1 MKSLSLNR
9 FLLSTYVFSF
19 LLFAFFSKSYAQQP
33 TKYSLL
39 WEISGNGLKKPS
51 YLFGSMHLK
60 DKRIF
65 NFSDSVMKAID
76 ASTAFVM
83 EVHPDSVN
91 KSYFDESKEKVVKRD
106 ILKLL
111 SSAQIDTLMKRFKAR
126 NGFEADSA
134 TLNNPILI
142 SALMKPDYSKPDDM
156 PSFVDAYLY
165 GIAKT
170 LKKKIFGL
178 EKIEDQMELL
188 YEDDDDILALFED
201 NEQQKDYVEEM
212 IAVYA
217 RGNIYEM
224 YDFLKDGEGL
234 EDTDNLI
241 ARNVVMVNGMKEL
254 FKSETVFTVVGAAH
268 LLGDKGIIALLQK
281 EGYKVRPVN
290 AIFTGVAKNYQIDYA
305 KMDWYHHKDPTYNYN
320 IDFPSLPARKFQKG
334 TSAVT
339 VYSDIST
346 ETIFTTTASF
356 TGPITAANAERYL
369 DTVAKTYTE
378 SEGVEIISQKKI
390 VRDGISA
397 LELEAKTKS
406 KYVRTIIQ
414 YNNSQFFT
422 VSVEGPKNNLHDY
435 FGNHFLES
443 FHSTKPIA
451 VSTNNWVN
459 HKNEAGAFSIKLP
472 LKPEELKKEVANPSY
487 PDYPY
492 QINMYLAT
500 DQVKLINYIL
510 RYNDFPTGLYLANL
524 PVVFESLTKPFEG
537 KAEIISGPTKIF
549 KDGYEGRSVEM
560 LMQGYHMEAQMF
572 VRGNRTYMLLK
583 QNLNGDQKPEDDPF
597 FSSFKFE
604 SYASSPTIP
613 FTAGNLKV
621 QMPSKPLTMPNEDE
635 DEGEIQGTKLY
646 YAVNNNTGGVYG
658 LQSAKIS
665 KYARYKSLD
674 TLYKTL
680 LDRLKGETD
689 SLIKIEDIFV
699 GVIKAKQYTAKD
711 TLAGTEKKLR
721 IWIDKDQFY
730 FQIVLTSKEE
740 LVGKQS
746 ADFFNHINYT
756 PNSSTINLFSSKAD
770 LIMADLKSKDTTI
783 FKAAFSALDYYKF
796 DKEELPSIYKA
807 LKLAYADD
815 TTTYGVRGS
824 LIDHLK
830 ALKDESTI
838 PFLKEL
844 FQVKNPDVIR
854 AKALSTIPDIDSTN
868 YDWYLKKLT
877 ETPPLKIKDYWRL
890 FHPLA
895 DSISFAAKHLE
906 ELLPLMNDD
915 GYRNQILNIVSQM
928 LSDDNKALYQDL
940 IVNNKEKMVAK
951 AISDIDEYI
960 TKPNDYPSNVYS
972 YLNIL
977 TKLELKPL
985 ADEFTRKVFQLDSS
999 VYMYTTALATRIKL
1013 NLSLDQK
1020 MLSAQLDSLSTRYE
1034 IMQAYSTVGKL
1045 KEVPLKYRKHDEFG
1059 KLLVYNHTS
1068 EEDYYAQEIK
1078 LLGKIK
1084 EGEKSYYA
1092 YEVSFDEDGEVK
1104 RYLAIAGAF
1113 DDKSENLDMEKLFGF
1128 MGEDELEEDWEEQA
1142 RALIETYNAEIKD

>member
-1 MKSLSLNR
+1 MKSLSLTR
-9 FLLSTYVFSF
+9 FLLKIYLFSF
-19 LLFAFFSKSYAQQP
+19 LLFAFVSKSYAQQP

-65 NFSDSVMKAID
+65 NFSDSVMKAMD
-76 ASTAFVM
+76 SSSAFVM

-106 ILKLL
+106 VLKLL

-165 GIAKT
+165 GIART
-170 LKKKIFGL
+170 LKKRIFGL

-188 YEDDDDILALFED
+188 YEDDEDILALFDD
-201 NEQQKDYVEEM
+201 NEQQKEYVEEM
-212 IAVYA
+212 ITVYA
-217 RGNIYEM
+217 RGNINEI
-224 YDFLKDGEGL
+224 YDFLKDEEGL

-241 ARNVVMVNGMKEL
+241 ARNVVMVNGMKGL
-254 FKSETVFTVVGAAH
+254 FKAETVFTVVGAAH
-268 LLGDKGIIALLQK
+268 LLGDKGIIALLK
-281 EGYKVRPVN
+281 KDGYKVRPVTST
-290 AIFTGVAKNYQIDYA
+290 FTGVAKNYQIDYA
-305 KMDWYHHKDPTYNYN
+305 KMDWYHHKDQTYNYN

-356 TGPITAANAERYL
+356 TGPITEANIERYL
-369 DTVAKTYTE
+369 DTVAKTYAE

-390 VRDGISA
+390 VKDGIAA

-406 KYVRTIIQ
+406 KFVRTIIQ

-451 VSTNNWVN
+451 VSTNNWIT
-459 HKNEAGAFSIKLP
+459 HKNEAGAFSVKIP
-472 LKPEELKKEVANPSY
+472 LKPEELKKEVANPNF

-500 DQVKLINYIL
+500 DQVKLINYIF
-510 RYNDFPTGLYLANL
+510 RYNDFPSGLYLADL
-524 PVVFESLTKPFEG
+524 PAVFESLTKPFEG

-560 LMQGYHMEAQMF
+560 VMQGYHMEAQMF

-583 QNLNGDQKPEDDPF
+583 QNLNGEQKPEEDPF

-604 SYASSPTIP
+604 NYISSTTIP
-613 FTAGNLKV
+613 FTVGNLKV
-621 QMPSKPLTMPNEDE
+621 QMPSKPLTMPSDDDN
-635 DEGEIQGTKLY
+635 EGEIQDAKLY
-646 YAVNNNTGGVYG
+646 YAVNNNSGGVYG

-680 LDRLKGETD
+680 LDGLKGETD
-689 SLIKIEDIFV
+689 TLGKIEDILV
-699 GVIKAKQYTAKD
+699 GNIKAKQYTAKD

-730 FQIVLTSKEE
+730 YQTTLSSKEE
-740 LVGKQS
+740 IAGKQS
-746 ADFFNHINYT
+746 IDFFNNINYT
-756 PNSSTINLFSSKAD
+756 PNTSTTNLFSSKAD
-770 LIMADLKSKDTTI
+770 LIMADLKSKDTTT
-783 FKAAFSALDYYKF
+783 FKAAFSAFDYYKF
-796 DKEELPSIYKA
+796 GKEELPSIYKA

-815 TTTYGVRGS
+815 TTAYGVRGT
-824 LIDHLK
+824 LIDNLK
-830 ALKDESTI
+830 ALKNESTI

-844 FQVKNPDVIR
+844 FQAKNPDAIR
-854 AKALSTIPDIDSTN
+854 AKALSEIPEIDSTN
-868 YDWYLKKLT
+868 YDWYLKKLI

-890 FHPLA
+890 FRPLA
-895 DSISFAAKHLE
+895 DSISFTGKHLE

-915 GYRNQILNIVSQM
+915 GYRTQILTIVSQM
-928 LSDDNKALYQDL
+928 LGDDNKALYQDL
-940 IVNNKEKMVAK
+940 IKTHQEKIIAN
-951 AISDIDEYI
+951 AISDINEYI

-972 YLNIL
+972 YLSIL
-977 TKLELKPL
+977 TKLDLKTL
-985 ADEFTRKVFQLDSS
+985 ADEFTNKVFKLDSS
-999 VYMYTTALATRIKL
+999 VYMHTTALATRIKL
-1013 NLSLDQK
+1013 NLPLDTK

-1034 IMQAYSTVGKL
+1034 IMQAYKIADRL
-1045 KEVPLKYRKHDEFG
+1045 KEVPSKYRKHEEFG
-1059 KLLVYNHTS
+1059 RLLVYNYAN
-1068 EEDYYAQEIK
+1068 EEDYYPQEIK

-1084 EGEKSYYA
+1084 EGENSYYA

-1113 DDKSENLDMEKLFGF
+1113 IDKNEDLDFEKLFGF
-1128 MGEDELEEDWEEQA
+1128 LGEDELEEDWETQA
-1142 RALIETYNAEIKD
+1142 KALIETYNAEQ

>member
-1 MKSLSLNR
+1 MKFSSLNR
-9 FLLSTYVFSF
+9 FLLKIYVFSF
-19 LLFAFFSKSYAQQP
+19 LFFAFLSKSYAQQP

-65 NFSDSVMKAID
+65 NFSDSVIKAMD
-76 ASTAFVM
+76 SSSAFVM

-106 ILKLL
+106 VLKLL
-111 SSAQIDTLMKRFKAR
+111 SSAQIDTLMKRFKAK

-142 SALMKPDYSKPDDM
+142 SALMKPDYAKPDDM

-165 GIAKT
+165 GIART

-188 YEDDDDILALFED
+188 YEDDEDILALFDD
-201 NEQQKDYVEEM
+201 NEQQKEYVEEM

-217 RGNIYEM
+217 RGNINEI
-224 YDFLKDGEGL
+224 YDFLKDEEGV
-234 EDTDNLI
+234 EDADNSI
-241 ARNVVMVNGMKEL
+241 ARNLVMANGMKEL
-254 FKSETVFTVVGAAH
+254 FKNETVFTVVGAAH
-268 LLGDKGIIALLQK
+268 LPGDKGLIALLK
-281 EGYKVRPVN
+281 KDGYKVRPVTST
-290 AIFTGVAKNYQIDYA
+290 FTGVAKNYQIDYA
-305 KMDWYHHKDPTYNYN
+305 KMDWYHHIDPTYNYN

-346 ETIFTTTASF
+346 ETIFTATASF
-356 TGPITAANAERYL
+356 TGPITAANAESYL
-369 DTVAKTYTE
+369 DTVAKTYAE
-378 SEGVEIISQKKI
+378 SEAVEIISQKKI
-390 VRDGISA
+390 VKDGIAA

-406 KYVRTIIQ
+406 KFVRTIIQ

-443 FHSTKPIA
+443 FHSTKPVA
-451 VSTNNWVN
+451 VSADNWIT
-459 HKNEAGAFSIKLP
+459 HKNEAGAFSVKMP
-472 LKPEELKKEVANPSY
+472 LKPEELKKEVANPNF

-500 DQVKLINYIL
+500 DQVRLINYIL

-560 LMQGYHMEAQMF
+560 VMQGYHMEAQMF

-583 QNLNGDQKPEDDPF
+583 QNLNGEQKPEEDPF
-597 FSSFKFE
+597 FKSFKFE
-604 SYASSPTIP
+604 NYIASPTIP
-613 FTAGNLKV
+613 FSVGNLKV
-621 QMPSKPLTMPNEDE
+621 QMPSKPLTMPSEDE
-635 DEGEIQGTKLY
+635 DEGEIQNTKLY

-680 LDRLKGETD
+680 LDGLKGETD
-689 SLIKIEDIFV
+689 SLIKIEDILI
-699 GVIKAKQYTAKD
+699 GSIKAKQYTAKD

-730 FQIVLTSKEE
+730 FQTTLTSKEE
-740 LVGKQS
+740 ILGKQS
-746 ADFFNHINYT
+746 IDFFNNINYT
-756 PNSSTINLFSSKAD
+756 PHPSTINLFSSKAD
-770 LIMADLKSKDTTI
+770 LIMADLKSKDTTT
-783 FKAAFSALDYYKF
+783 FKAAFKALNYYGFEK
-796 DKEELPSIYKA
+796 DELPIIYKA
-807 LKLAYADD
+807 LRLTYDDD
-815 TTTYGVRGS
+815 TIGYGVRGR
-824 LIDHLK
+824 LIGKLK
-830 ALKDESTI
+830 ELKNETTI

-844 FQVKNPDVIR
+844 YQAKNPDVIR
-854 AKALSTIPDIDSTN
+854 AKILGSIPAIDSTN
-868 YDWYLKKLT
+868 YDWYLKKLI
-877 ETPPLKIKDYWRL
+877 ETPPLKIKDYWGL
-890 FHPLA
+890 FRPLN
-895 DSISFAAKHLE
+895 DSLSFAGKHLN
-906 ELLPLMNDD
+906 ELIPLMNDE
-915 GYRNQILNIVSQM
+915 GYRTQILTIVSQM
-928 LSDDNKALYQDL
+928 LGDDNKALYQDL
-940 IVNNKEKMVAK
+940 INTNKEKIVAK

-960 TKPNDYPSNVYS
+960 SKPSDYPSNVYS

-977 TKLELKPL
+977 TKLALKPL
-985 ADEFTRKVFQLDSS
+985 ADEFTKKVFKLDSS
-999 VYMYTTALATRIKL
+999 IYMHTTALATRIKL
-1013 NLSLDQK
+1013 NLPLDIK
-1020 MLSAQLDSLSTRYE
+1020 MLSEQLDSLSTRYE
-1034 IMQAYSTVGKL
+1034 IMQAYKTAGRL

-1059 KLLVYNHTS
+1059 KLMVYNYAN
-1068 EEDYYAQEIK
+1068 EEDYYPQEIK

-1084 EGEKSYYA
+1084 EGDKTYYA

-1104 RYLAIAGAF
+1104 KYLAIAGAF
-1113 DDKSENLDMEKLFGF
+1113 NDKSEDLDFENLFGF
-1128 MGEDELEEDWEEQA
+1128 LGDDELEEDWETQA
-1142 RALIETYNAEIKD
+1142 KALIETYNSEQ

>member
-1 MKSLSLNR
+1 M
-9 FLLSTYVFSF
+9 FSF
-19 LLFAFFSKSYAQQP
+19 LLFAFLSKSYAQQP

-65 NFSDSVMKAID
+65 NFSDSVMKAMD
-76 ASTAFVM
+76 ATSAFVM

-91 KSYFDESKEKVVKRD
+91 KSYFNESKEKVVKRD
-106 ILKLL
+106 VLKLL
-111 SSAQIDTLMKRFKAR
+111 SSAQIDTLMKRFNDR
-126 NGFEADSA
+126 NGFEADSV

-165 GIAKT
+165 GIART

-188 YEDDDDILALFED
+188 YENDEDILALFDD
-201 NEQQKDYVEEM
+201 NEQQKEYVEEM
-212 IAVYA
+212 ISVYA
-217 RGNIYEM
+217 RGNINEI

-241 ARNVVMVNGMKEL
+241 ARNVVMTNGMKEL
-254 FKSETVFTVVGAAH
+254 FKTETVFTVVGAAH
-268 LLGDKGIIALLQK
+268 LLGDKGIIALLK
-281 EGYKVRPVN
+281 KDGYKVRPVTST
-290 AIFTGVAKNYQIDYA
+290 FTGVAKNYQIDYA

-356 TGPITAANAERYL
+356 TGPVTEANGERYL
-369 DTVAKTYTE
+369 DTVAKTYAE
-378 SEGVEIISQKKI
+378 SEGMEIISQKKI
-390 VRDGISA
+390 VKDGVAA
-397 LELEAKTKS
+397 LELVAKTKS

-435 FGNHFLES
+435 FGNHFLDS

-451 VSTNNWVN
+451 VSTDNWIT

-472 LKPEELKKEVANPSY
+472 LKPEELKKEVANPNF

-500 DQVKLINYIL
+500 DQVRLINYIF

-524 PVVFESLTKPFEG
+524 PTVFESLTKQFEG
-537 KAEIISGPTKIF
+537 KGEIVSGPTKIF
-549 KDGYEGRSVEM
+549 KDGYEGRAVEM
-560 LMQGYHMEAQMF
+560 VMQGYHMEAQMF

-583 QNLNGDQKPEDDPF
+583 QNLNGDQKTAEDPF

-604 SYASSPTIP
+604 NYVSSPTIP
-613 FTAGNLKV
+613 FTVGNLKV
-621 QMPSKPLTMPNEDE
+621 QMPSKPLTMPSEDE
-635 DEGEIQGTKLY
+635 NDNEIQDTKLY

-658 LQSAKIS
+658 LQSAKFS

-680 LDRLKGETD
+680 LDGLKGETD
-689 SLIKIEDIFV
+689 TLNKTEDIVV
-699 GVIKAKQYTAKD
+699 GNIKAKQYTAKD

-730 FQIVLTSKEE
+730 YQITLTSKEE
-740 LVGKQS
+740 IAEKQS
-746 ADFFNHINYT
+746 IDFFNNISYT
-756 PNSSTINLFSSKAD
+756 PHTATTNLFSSKAD
-770 LIMADLKSKDTTI
+770 LIMADLKSKDTAT
-783 FKAAFSALDYYKF
+783 FKAAFKALNYYSFEK
-796 DKEELPSIYKA
+796 DELPTIYKA
-807 LKLAYADD
+807 LKLTYADD
-815 TTTYGVRGS
+815 TTGYGVRGR
-824 LIDHLK
+824 LIGK
-830 ALKDESTI
+830 LKDLKNETTI

-844 FQVKNPDVIR
+844 YQAKNPDVIR
-854 AKALSTIPDIDSTN
+854 AKILSAIPDIDSTN
-868 YDWYLKKLT
+868 YDWYLKKLID
-877 ETPPLKIKDYWRL
+877 TPPLATKDYWNL
-890 FHPLA
+890 FRPLS
-895 DSISFAAKHLE
+895 DSLSFVGKHLT
-906 ELLPLMNDD
+906 ELIPLMNNE
-915 GYRNQILNIVSQM
+915 GYRTQILNIVSQM
-928 LSDDNKALYQDL
+928 LSDDDKALYFDL
-940 IVNNKEKMVAK
+940 INTNREKIVAK

-985 ADEFTRKVFQLDSS
+985 ADEFTKKVFKLDSS
-999 VYMYTTALATRIKL
+999 VYIHTTALATRIKL
-1013 NLSLDQK
+1013 NLPLDQK
-1020 MLSAQLDSLSTRYE
+1020 MLSTQLDSLSTRYE
-1034 IMQAYSTVGKL
+1034 IMRAYNTAGRL

-1059 KLLVYNHTS
+1059 KLLVYNYS
-1068 EEDYYAQEIK
+1068 NEEDYYPQEVK
-1078 LLGKIK
+1078 LLGKIT
-1084 EGEKSYYA
+1084 EGDKTYYA
-1092 YEVSFDEDGEVK
+1092 YEVSLDEDGEVK
-1104 RYLAIAGAF
+1104 KYLAFAGAF
-1113 DDKSENLDMEKLFGF
+1113 NDKTETLDFEKLFGF
-1128 MGEDELEEDWEEQA
+1128 MGDDELEDDWETQVK
-1142 RALIETYNAEIKD
+1142 ALIETYNAEQ